1 MWSGITKFQH
11 VLMDLTQVLLAALA
25 CQLEMFPDTA
35 NVLRTNGL
43 GCALAI
49 NKPKVLV
56 ILNDF
61 AFMLRVQC
69 GSREGSAHCS
79 FPGSRLIETSS
90 QHGFP

>member
-61 AFMLRVQC
+61 AFMLHVSSMGQER
-69 GSREGSAHCS
+69 AL
-79 FPGSRLIETSS
+79 LIAVF
-90 QHGFP
+90 QGLG